1 VRSTAR
7 RAAAADDGIAVRSCE
22 RHAQRKIAKVNAS
35 SLIDIQEVNRR
46 HPCRRK

>member
-46 HPCRRK
+46 HACRRK